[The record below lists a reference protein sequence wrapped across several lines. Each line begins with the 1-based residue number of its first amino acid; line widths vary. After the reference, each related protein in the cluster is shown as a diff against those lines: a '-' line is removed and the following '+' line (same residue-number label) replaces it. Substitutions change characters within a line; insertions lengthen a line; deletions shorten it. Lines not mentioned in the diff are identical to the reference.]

1 MSSLHAL
8 NRSTATQTANDLSA
22 YIGTMITTLKQKITE
37 SEQEIKDIDSL
48 TPLLAATERSKALRP
63 TQERLQAHQLDVD
76 KLAEEYYGF
85 GWLFNRKNTKA
96 AQALRDAAMKHHNQ
110 VIADWNAPGAQAQL
124 TKKITQDYQNVRARK
139 DEKPV
144 IERKLAGSK
153 QLLKAFE
160 VFERASNDA
169 LSAASG
175 KAWLAGTFTATLSQI
190 EGLVRQDQVSNA
202 TALLGTLVYQKRPTD
217 TDYDTLQNEAERIR
231 EEVYRDHYGVPVTGG
246 FGEIVGASAKLAA
259 ANMES
264 PWDSQLLSHTEPAI
278 QWQELTQILTSP
290 LTFSIDVLWSIYW
303 AMLQCED
310 QMAKFLSSAVVKE
323 DPLNGRFSAYVDSWL
338 SQWAS
343 KQIPKFGYPASQSY
357 LGTFHLAGTPEESRV
372 AADIGLII
380 SLNVGGLVCRKVA
393 LLQAKRA
400 KDWVADVGSKKGQL
414 TTLSSQELTGY
425 YLFYH
430 ESPGFKLAPP
440 VPTVSSALALQS
452 LLVAANRGT
461 LGKKILLDVS
471 KSGWDWA
478 SFITFGLCDPV
489 SAVGQSFDTI
499 DHAFQILGNDETGE
513 LPQHLFLL
521 AIEDEGYVRDLQ
533 LQVRARYPSVD
544 KPKVKRRKKIDKDDL
559 ENGYTL

>member
-202 TALLGTLVYQKRPTD
+202 TALVGTLVYQKRPTD

>member
-190 EGLVRQDQVSNA
+190 EGLVRQDQVSKA

>member
-499 DHAFQILGNDETGE
+499 DHVFQILGNDETGE

>member
-8 NRSTATQTANDLSA
+8 NRSNATQTANDLSA
-22 YIGTMITTLKQKITE
+22 YIGRMITTLKQKITE

-48 TPLLAATERSKALRP
+48 TPLLAATERSKTLRP
-63 TQERLQAHQLDVD
+63 TQERLQAYQLDVD
-76 KLAEEYYGF
+76 ELAEEYYGF

-96 AQALRDAAMKHHNQ
+96 AQALRDAAKEHHNQ
-110 VIADWNAPGAQAQL
+110 VIADWDATDAQAQL
-124 TKKITQDYQNVRARK
+124 TKRITQHNQNVSAQK
-139 DEKPV
+139 NKKPE
-144 IERKLAGSK
+144 IERTLAGSK

-160 VFERASNDA
+160 VFERASA
-169 LSAASG
+169 EGLAAASG
-175 KAWLAGTFTATLSQI
+175 KAWLAGTFTATLLQI
-190 EGLVRQDQVSNA
+190 NAFVRQDQLSEA

-217 TDYDTLQNEAERIR
+217 TDYATLQSEAERIR
-231 EEVYRDHYGVPVTGG
+231 DEAYRDHYGVPVTGG

-259 ANMES
+259 ANMEPS
-264 PWDSQLLSHTEPAI
+264 WGQRLLDCTEPAN
-278 QWQELTQILTSP
+278 QWQLLTQILTSP
-290 LTFSIDVLWSIYW
+290 LTFSVDVLWSIYW

-338 SQWAS
+338 SQWAG
-343 KQIPKFGYPASQSY
+343 KQIPKFGYPTSQSY

-461 LGKKILLDVS
+461 LGEKILLDVS

-533 LQVRARYPSVD
+533 LQVRTRYPSVD

>member
-8 NRSTATQTANDLSA
+8 NRSNATQTANDLSA

-76 KLAEEYYGF
+76 ELAEEYYGF

-110 VIADWNAPGAQAQL
+110 VIADWDAPGAQAQL
-124 TKKITQDYQNVRARK
+124 TKKITQDNQNVRARK

-190 EGLVRQDQVSNA
+190 EGLVRQDQVSKA

-544 KPKVKRRKKIDKDDL
+544 KTKVKRRKKIDKDDL

>member
-8 NRSTATQTANDLSA
+8 NRLNATQTANDLSA
-22 YIGTMITTLKQKITE
+22 YIGRMITTLKQKITE

-48 TPLLAATERSKALRP
+48 TPLLAATERSKTLRP

-76 KLAEEYYGF
+76 ELAEEYYGF

-96 AQALRDAAMKHHNQ
+96 VQALRDAAMKHHNQ
-110 VIADWNAPGAQAQL
+110 VIADWDAPDAQAQL
-124 TKKITQDYQNVRARK
+124 TKKITQHNQYVSARK
-139 DEKPV
+139 DEKPE

-175 KAWLAGTFTATLSQI
+175 KAWLAGTFMATLSQI
-190 EGLVRQDQVSNA
+190 EGLVRQDQVSKA
-202 TALLGTLVYQKRPTD
+202 TALLETLVYQKRPTD
-217 TDYDTLQNEAERIR
+217 TDYATLQNEAERIR
-231 EEVYRDHYGVPVTGG
+231 EEAYRDHCGVPVTGG
-246 FGEIVGASAKLAA
+246 FGEIVDASAKLAA

-264 PWDSQLLSHTEPAI
+264 PWDLQLLSHTEPAI

-478 SFITFGLCDPV
+478 SFIAFGLCDPV

-559 ENGYTL
+559 ENGQTL